1 MTTDHDPSS
10 LDVRAASE
18 PLPAVRTTILDS
30 ANYPV
35 AAGFAPPVAAGA
47 GSQAYFQAFRRHWW
61 LVVTLGLLC
70 GGGAAAAAWH
80 FVGARFTA
88 TALLRVAASEQQLV
102 FDTADQANLSTF
114 EIYKGTQ
121 QQLFKSDYVLL
132 AALRDPKV
140 AQLPV
145 VRRQTDAVKWLADE
159 LAVDFPGNA
168 EVMRIQ
174 LTAAEPHT
182 AQTLVAA
189 VVDAYMREVVN
200 VERDKRRSRLDELD
214 RVYTDKERE
223 MRNKRIDL
231 KQLAEQLGTGDTA
244 ALAIQQQL
252 AVQQFGELRREA
264 MRLQYELRQL
274 QTQQTVKRAEL
285 EALEKTEVSP
295 LEIDSLAETDR
306 ATLQLLSIRD
316 ALAYWLGDSQQRIQP
331 QRASQFAGM
340 YEAQLTFLD
349 GQLTTRRQQL
359 AEEVKRRQRAELES
373 DLIKLDSTIAIAT
386 EQQKALAQDLA
397 DVRKLAQQAGGSSI
411 EIEMMRSEIASLE
424 AVLNP
429 VAEERERVRV
439 ELRSAPRIAVL
450 QQAEMPRAPDQ
461 MLRAQLSVFGGLLG
475 IGLPAFGILL
485 LDVRSRRISRCDEI
499 SDGLG
504 LPVLGTVPLLPL
516 RALRHAQK
524 TSPRQRHWRALLDE
538 AIDGIVVRILREAEE
553 QPMKLLLISSA
564 TSGEGKTTLATQLAL
579 SLARLGRRT
588 LLVDGDLR
596 KPALDAV
603 FQLPQEPGVSNVL
616 LGTKSLAD
624 VVQAT
629 SAENLWLVAAGR
641 WMPHG
646 LQALSGAPI
655 ETMLDQMRQQYDFVV
670 IDGSPILPV
679 ADARAIARR
688 VDAVILSVLRDV
700 SQIPQLQA
708 TWRILAALG
717 VRNVGSVVTGSSEE
731 IYYRN
736 SYYPTRITA

>member
-1 MTTDHDPSS
+1 MKTDHDPSA
-10 LDVRAASE
+10 LDVRAAAE
-18 PLPAVRTTILDS
+18 PLPALRTTILDS
-30 ANYPV
+30 AAYPV
-35 AAGFAPPVAAGA
+35 AAGFAPPAASA
-47 GSQAYFQAFRRHWW
+47 GSQAYLHAFRRRWW
-61 LVVTLGLLC
+61 LVATLGLLC
-70 GGGAAAAAWH
+70 GGCAAAAAWH

-114 EIYKGTQ
+114 DIYKGTQ
-121 QQLFKSDYVLL
+121 QQLLKSDYVLL

-189 VVDAYMREVVN
+189 VVDAFMREVVN

-223 MRNKRIDL
+223 MRDKRIDL

-264 MRLQYELRQL
+264 MRLQYELRQF
-274 QTQQTVKRAEL
+274 QTEQAVKQAEL
-285 EALEKTEVSP
+285 AALEKAEVSP
-295 LEIDSLAETDR
+295 LEIDAIAETDR
-306 ATLQLLSIRD
+306 TMLHLLSLRD

-331 QRASQFAGM
+331 QRATQFAGL
-340 YEAQLTFLD
+340 YEAQLASLD
-349 GQLTTRRQQL
+349 EQLKARRQQL
-359 AEEVKRRQRAELES
+359 VDEFKRRKRAELES
-373 DLIKLDSTIAIAT
+373 DLAKLTSNIAIAT
-386 EQQKALAQDLA
+386 EQQKVLVKDLS
-397 DVRKLAQQAGGSSI
+397 DVRQQAQQAGGSSI
-411 EIEMMRSEIASLE
+411 EIEMMRSEIANLE
-424 AVLNP
+424 AVLSP

-461 MLRAQLSVFGGLLG
+461 MLRAQLSVFAGLLG
-475 IGLPAFGILL
+475 LGLPAFGILL
-485 LDVRSRRISRCDEI
+485 IDVRSRRISRCDEI

-516 RALRHAQK
+516 RALRNAQK
-524 TSPRQRHWRALLDE
+524 TSARQRHWRALLDE
-538 AIDGIVVRILREAEE
+538 AIDGIVVRLLREAED

-579 SLARLGRRT
+579 SLARVGRRT

-603 FQLPQEPGVSNVL
+603 FHLPQEPGVSDML

-624 VVQAT
+624 VVQPT
-629 SAENLWLVAAGR
+629 STENLWLVAAGH
-641 WMPHG
+641 WMPQG
-646 LQALSGAPI
+646 LQALSSDPI
-655 ETMLDQMRQQYDFVV
+655 EAMLHEMRDQYDFVV

-700 SQIPQLQA
+700 SQVPKLQA
-708 TWRILAALG
+708 AWRILSALG
-717 VRNVGSVVTGSSEE
+717 VRNIGSVVTGSSEE

-736 SYYPTRITA
+736 SYYPTRVTA